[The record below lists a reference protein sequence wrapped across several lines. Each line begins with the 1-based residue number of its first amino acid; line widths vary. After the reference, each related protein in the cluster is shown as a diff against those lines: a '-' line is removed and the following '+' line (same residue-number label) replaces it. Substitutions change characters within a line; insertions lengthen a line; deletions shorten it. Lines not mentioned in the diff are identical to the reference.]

1 MTEPREEEEE
11 LTTLEPEKVSERNNG
26 TKDLSLPSVESN
38 ETDYVGSLTMKK
50 KDNKKKANK
59 KKSNKKKSQKKK
71 ANKKKANKKKSIK
84 NLSQQMI
91 SSKIKSKKK
100 KFKSSGY

>member
-1 MTEPREEEEE
+1 MTEPREEGEE

-26 TKDLSLPSVESN
+26 AKDLSLPSVKSN
-38 ETDYVGSLTMKK
+38 GTDYVGSMTL
-50 KDNKKKANK
+50 KKKANK
-59 KKSNKKKSQKKK
+59 KKSNKKKANKKK
-71 ANKKKANKKKSIK
+71 ANKKKSQKKKSIK